1 MMADGLKESMVMW
14 NPVDTRFYAK
24 KLPVAIAAIDD
35 GSEANFIRTLLEQL
49 NIVTLLHTIGT
60 PNDFLQVIG
69 QEEEAPPFLV
79 ISAHGDQGGLIFGEY
94 IDEIDVS
101 SLQNGVMYP
110 STIAEAIRLPGTVV
124 INTACSAGVKEAG
137 VAFMKGEIQ
146 AYIAADEDVTGE
158 TTALFLMHF
167 FHQLVNGRSVE
178 EAWEHAAAYDE
189 ESRLYR
195 LYLRD
200 GIYKV
205 GDDGK
210 KIRIEG

>member
-1 MMADGLKESMVMW
+1 MW

-24 KLPVAIAAIDD
+24 KLPVAIAAIGD
-35 GSEANFIRTLLEQL
+35 GAEANYIRTLLEQL
-49 NIVTLLHTIGT
+49 DVVTLLHAIGT
-60 PNDFLQVIG
+60 PDDFLQVIS
-69 QEEEAPPFLV
+69 QNESAPPYLI
-79 ISAHGDQGGLIFGEY
+79 ISAHGDKGGLIFGEY
-94 IDEIDVS
+94 IEEIDVS
-101 SLQNGVMYP
+101 SLQDGVMRP
-110 STIAEAIRLPGTVV
+110 PVIAEAIRLPGTVV

-137 VAFMKGEIQ
+137 EAFMKGEIQ

-167 FHQLVNGRSVE
+167 FYRMLKGSSLE
-178 EAWEHAAAYDE
+178 EAWEHAASYDE

-210 KIRIEG
+210 KQIIEG